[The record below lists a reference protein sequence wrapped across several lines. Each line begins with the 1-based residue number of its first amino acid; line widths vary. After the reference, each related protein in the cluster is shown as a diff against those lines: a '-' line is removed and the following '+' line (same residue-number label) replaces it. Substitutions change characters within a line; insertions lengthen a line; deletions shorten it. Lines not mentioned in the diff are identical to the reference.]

1 MNIDKMIIQS
11 VNNINLMI
19 DKEQML
25 NNIKLMEEVKSWIS
39 V

>member
-25 NNIKLMEEVKSWIS
+25 NNIKLKTINKSHKNK
-39 V
+39 